1 MKALPITVKPLE
13 ELCVLP
19 RINALVALR
28 NDIQQLGEDGASQQR
43 VNLVERQV
51 EATDRIVRHQPD
63 HLRYHVYR

>member
-28 NDIQQLGEDGASQQR
+28 NDIQQLGEDAASQQ
-43 VNLVERQV
+43 
-51 EATDRIVRHQPD
+51 
-63 HLRYHVYR
+63 

>member
-13 ELCVLP
+13 ELYP
-19 RINALVALR
+19 LVAMR